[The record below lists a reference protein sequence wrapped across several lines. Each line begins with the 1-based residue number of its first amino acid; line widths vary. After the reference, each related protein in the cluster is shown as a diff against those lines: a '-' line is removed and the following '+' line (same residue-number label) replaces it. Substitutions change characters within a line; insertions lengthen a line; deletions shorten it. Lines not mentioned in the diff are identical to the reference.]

1 MHVCV
6 SVPEGQ
12 PAYQTPPRAG
22 GQPMA
27 PEQQVALFIHH
38 LRWSLASAEAEAL
51 PPERRRRWLLILAVL
66 DRERRRLRL
75 AGRAA

>member
-1 MHVCV
+1 
-6 SVPEGQ
+6 
-12 PAYQTPPRAG
+12 
-22 GQPMA
+22 MA

-66 DRERRRLRL
+66 ERERRRLRL